1 MEYTIREAIIADAEA
16 LSELNAIEMGYEYS
30 PEETAIK
37 LRAALSRETDR
48 IYVAICDEKVVG
60 YIHACDYDLLFLPSM
75 KNILALAV
83 FSEYCG
89 NGIGSALMARVENWA
104 KSTDA
109 CGIRL
114 VSGESRVIAHIFYEK
129 CGFTSDKMQKN
140 YKKMF

>member
-1 MEYTIREAIIADAEA
+1 
-16 LSELNAIEMGYEYS
+16 
-30 PEETAIK
+30 
-37 LRAALSRETDR
+37 
-48 IYVAICDEKVVG
+48 
-60 YIHACDYDLLFLPSM
+60 M

-114 VSGESRVIAHIFYEK
+114 VSGESRVIAHSFYEK